1 VSGEAQL
8 PSDTMKSMADPQMDP
23 DRELLRQWV
32 ETWRRAGL
40 ELEEIRRREIESADT
55 REAVRQIFGSS
66 EALFLNLEA
75 PTTSG
80 LIEQQAWF
88 AKLRR

>member
-1 VSGEAQL
+1 MS
-8 PSDTMKSMADPQMDP
+8 SMVDGQTDQQH
-23 DRELLRQWV
+23 ELLRQWV

-66 EALFLNLEA
+66 ESFFRNFEA

-80 LIEQQAWF
+80 LVEQQAWF
-88 AKLRR
+88 AKLRQ

>member
-1 VSGEAQL
+1 
-8 PSDTMKSMADPQMDP
+8 MADRQTDQ

-32 ETWRRAGL
+32 ETWRRAGP
-40 ELEEIRRREIESADT
+40 ELEEIRRREIEFADT

-66 EALFLNLEA
+66 ESFFRDLEA

-80 LIEQQAWF
+80 LVEQQAWF
-88 AKLRR
+88 ARLRR